1 MKILVLTSRF
11 PFPLE
16 KGDKLRIYNQMQAL
30 SRTGHEIVLIALTEE
45 LINDNYLKELK
56 PFCTNVYALR
66 LTKLAIFNNILQNI
80 LRGIKLPFQVAYF
93 FNSQIKKQ
101 INDIIIDTQP
111 DHIYCHLV
119 RMSEYVKGV
128 TNVPKTLDF
137 MDAFGAGTKRRAAIS
152 TIFTRFLWH
161 FEAKLMLNYE
171 KQIAPYFNSLTI
183 ISEQDRER
191 LPISQSL
198 ITIVG
203 NGVDIDYFSLINYEK
218 KNLEQLKYS
227 LDVLKEELVLN
238 KNNSKLNKNELI
250 NQQLALNDTELI
262 NDELNR
268 INNELEAIKN
278 NSALNKS
285 ELALIDLELNKNN
298 SKLNKN
304 DFELN
309 KSELD
314 LIKND
319 LELSKTQLTLIKNH
333 VNAVKRYD
341 VCFVGNLGYYSNVEA
356 VRFLVKKIVPLL
368 KKAKPDIKIL
378 IAGARPTTEIQYLG
392 NENITVLGWLDDIR
406 EAYVNSRIL
415 VAPLMHGI
423 GQQNKILEAMAMHV
437 PVVSTSRVN
446 NAIGATPETEI
457 LVADTEGVFA
467 EQILRLLQ
475 DIDLQ
480 NLMSDNGR
488 AFVEKR
494 YSWAGATA
502 ALERLISGRRSEN
515 F

>member
-1 MKILVLTSRF
+1 
-11 PFPLE
+11 
-16 KGDKLRIYNQMQAL
+16 MQAL
-30 SRTGHEIVLIALTEE
+30 SRAGHEIILIALTEE
-45 LINDNYLKELK
+45 LISDNELKELK

-93 FNSQIKKQ
+93 FNQSIKKQ
-101 INDIIIDTQP
+101 INDIVIDTQP

-128 TNVPKTLDF
+128 THVPKTLDF

-171 KQIAPYFNSLTI
+171 KHIAPYFNNLII

-191 LPISQSL
+191 LPISKSL
-198 ITIVG
+198 ITVVG

-218 KNLEQLKYS
+218 KNLETLKRN
-227 LDVLKEELVLN
+227 LEVLKEELELN
-238 KNNSKLNKNELI
+238 KNKLAINKTQLI
-250 NQQLALNDTELI
+250 NQQLELNDNELI
-262 NDELNR
+262 DDELNR
-268 INNELEAIKN
+268 INNELEAIKSDSELNN
-278 NSALNKS
+278 NS
-285 ELALIDLELNKNN
+285 ELNKNN
-298 SKLNKN
+298 SEKDKTPL
-304 DFELN
+304 E
-309 KSELD
+309 
-314 LIKND
+314 LIKQHTN
-319 LELSKTQLTLIKNH
+319 LI
-333 VNAVKRYD
+333 KRYD

-406 EAYVNSRIL
+406 AAYVNSRIL

>member
-30 SRTGHEIVLIALTEE
+30 SRAGHEIVLIALTEE
-45 LINDNYLKELK
+45 LIKDNELKELK
-56 PFCTNVYALR
+56 PFCTTVYALR
-66 LTKLAIFNNILQNI
+66 LTKLAIFSNVLRNI
-80 LRGIKLPFQVAYF
+80 LRGPKLPFQVAYF
-93 FNSQIKKQ
+93 FNSEIKKQ
-101 INDIIIDTQP
+101 INDIVIKEKP

-119 RMSEYVKGV
+119 RMSEYIKDVN
-128 TNVPKTLDF
+128 NVPKTLDF
-137 MDAFGAGTKRRAAIS
+137 MDAFGAGTQRRAAIS
-152 TIFTRFLWH
+152 SVFTRFLWY

-171 KQIAPYFNSLTI
+171 KHIAPYFNNLTI

-191 LPISQSL
+191 LPIAESL
-198 ITIVG
+198 ITVVG

-218 KNLEQLKYS
+218 KQLDALKRNLDTLK
-227 LDVLKEELVLN
+227 
-238 KNNSKLNKNELI
+238 
-250 NQQLALNDTELI
+250 
-262 NDELNR
+262 DE
-268 INNELEAIKN
+268 
-278 NSALNKS
+278 
-285 ELALIDLELNKNN
+285 LELNKNN
-298 SKLNKN
+298 STVNKTELINQQLKLNDN
-304 DFELN
+304 ELIDDELN
-309 KSELD
+309 KINNELESIKGNSELN
-314 LIKND
+314 KND
-319 LELSKTQLTLIKNH
+319 LELNKNELDKAQLNSIKNH
-333 VNAVKRYD
+333 VNATKRYD

-356 VRFLVKKIVPLL
+356 VRFLVKKIYPLL
-368 KKAKPDIKIL
+368 KIAKPDITIL

-406 EAYVNSRIL
+406 EAYVSSRLL

-446 NAIGATPETEI
+446 NAIGAMPETEI

-480 NLMSDNGR
+480 SLMSDNARG
-488 AFVEKR
+488 FVEKK
-494 YSWAGATA
+494 YSWDGATVS
-502 ALERLISGRRSEN
+502 LEKLIRVEK
-515 F
+515 

>member
-1 MKILVLTSRF
+1 
-11 PFPLE
+11 
-16 KGDKLRIYNQMQAL
+16 MQAL
-30 SRTGHEIVLIALTEE
+30 SRAGHEIVLIALTEE
-45 LINDNYLKELK
+45 LISDNYLKELK
-56 PFCTNVYALR
+56 PFCANVYALR

-93 FNSQIKKQ
+93 FNQSIKKQ
-101 INDIIIDTQP
+101 INDIVIKTQP

-119 RMSEYVKGV
+119 RMSEYVKDLAD
-128 TNVPKTLDF
+128 VPKTLDF
-137 MDAFGAGTKRRAAIS
+137 MDAFGAGTQRRAAIS
-152 TIFTRFLWH
+152 SVFTRFLWR
-161 FEAKLMLNYE
+161 FEAKLMINYE
-171 KQIAPYFNSLTI
+171 KHVAPYFNNLTI

-191 LPISQSL
+191 LPISTSL
-198 ITIVG
+198 ITVVG
-203 NGVDIDYFSLINYEK
+203 NGVDIDYFSLINYGEK
-218 KNLEQLKYS
+218 QFNEIKNNLEVFESELKS
-227 LDVLKEELVLN
+227 IEEGNKKVRSEFEFHKKELEEAKKEFEALKSDPDITKKVLKILNSNIVSVNKQIKGIENDLKTIDKNSMTEERE
-238 KNNSKLNKNELI
+238 SFEETKNEL
-250 NQQLALNDTELI
+250 TLI
-262 NDELNR
+262 GKQYLD
-268 INNELEAIKN
+268 K
-278 NSALNKS
+278 KQ
-285 ELALIDLELNKNN
+285 
-298 SKLNKN
+298 
-304 DFELN
+304 
-309 KSELD
+309 LD
-314 LIKND
+314 L
-319 LELSKTQLTLIKNH
+319 
-333 VNAVKRYD
+333 AKRYD
-341 VCFVGNLGYYSNVEA
+341 VCFVCNLGYYSNVEA
-356 VRFLVKKIVPLL
+356 VRFLIKKIYPLL

-378 IAGARPTTEIQYLG
+378 IAGARPIMEIQYLG

-502 ALERLISGRRSEN
+502 ALERLISGRRSGN

>member
-1 MKILVLTSRF
+1 
-11 PFPLE
+11 
-16 KGDKLRIYNQMQAL
+16 MQAL
-30 SRTGHEIVLIALTEE
+30 SRAGHEIVLVALTEA
-45 LINDNYLKELK
+45 LISDNYLKELK
-56 PFCTNVYALR
+56 PFCTTVYALR

-93 FNSQIKKQ
+93 FNAQIKKQ
-101 INDIIIDTQP
+101 INNIVIKEKP

-119 RMSEYVKGV
+119 RMSEYVKDIADM
-128 TNVPKTLDF
+128 PKTLDF
-137 MDAFGAGTKRRAAIS
+137 MDAFGAGTQRRAAIS
-152 TIFTRFLWH
+152 SIFTRFLWH

-171 KQIAPYFNSLTI
+171 KRIAPYFNNLTI

-191 LPISQSL
+191 LPISESL
-198 ITIVG
+198 ITVVG
-203 NGVDIDYFSLINYEK
+203 NGVDVDYFSLINFEK
-218 KNLEQLKYS
+218 NNLETLKHN
-227 LDVLKEELVLN
+227 LDVLKEELALN
-238 KNNSKLNKNELI
+238 KNKSKINKIELI
-250 NQQLALNDTELI
+250 NQQLELNDNELI
-262 NDELNR
+262 DDELDR
-268 INNELEAIKN
+268 IKDELEAIKS
-278 NSALNKS
+278 NSETDKAQLM
-285 ELALIDLELNKNN
+285 
-298 SKLNKN
+298 
-304 DFELN
+304 
-309 KSELD
+309 

-319 LELSKTQLTLIKNH
+319 
-333 VNAVKRYD
+333 VNALKRYD
-341 VCFVGNLGYYSNVEA
+341 LCFVGNLGYYSNVEA
-356 VRFLVKKIVPLL
+356 VRFLIKKIYPLL

-406 EAYVNSRIL
+406 EAYAHSRVL

-480 NLMSDNGR
+480 NLMADNGR

-494 YSWAGATA
+494 YSWDGATA
-502 ALERLISGRRSEN
+502 ALERLIRRS
-515 F
+515 

>member
-30 SRTGHEIVLIALTEE
+30 SRAGHDIVLIALTESS
-45 LINDNYLKELK
+45 IDKGFLKQLE
-56 PFCTNVYALR
+56 PFCTNIYALQ
-66 LTKLAIFNNILQNI
+66 LSKSAIFSNVLRNI
-80 LRGIKLPFQVAYF
+80 LRGGKLPFQVAYF
-93 FNSQIKKQ
+93 FNPSIKKQ
-101 INDIIIDTQP
+101 INDIVIKEKP

-119 RMSEYVKGV
+119 RMSEYVKDIAD
-128 TNVPKTLDF
+128 VPKTLDF
-137 MDAFGAGTKRRAAIS
+137 MDAFGAGTQRRADIS
-152 TIFTRFLWH
+152 SIFTRFLWH

-171 KQIAPYFNSLTI
+171 KHIAPYFNNLTI
-183 ISEQDRER
+183 ISEQDRAR
-191 LPISQSL
+191 LPISEPL
-198 ITIVG
+198 ITVVG
-203 NGVDIDYFSLINYEK
+203 NGVDVDYFSLMDFNKNNVATIK
-218 KNLEQLKYS
+218 RNLEL
-227 LDVLKEELVLN
+227 LKEELALNKNNPKLNKDNLEFN
-238 KNNSKLNKNELI
+238 KNNSKLNKEALI
-250 NQQLALNDTELI
+250 NQQLALSKNTLI
-262 NDELNR
+262 DDELVL
-268 INNELEAIKN
+268 ISNELEAIKD
-278 NSALNKS
+278 NSALNNK
-285 ELALIDLELNKNN
+285 ELALI
-298 SKLNKN
+298 
-304 DFELN
+304 
-309 KSELD
+309 
-314 LIKND
+314 
-319 LELSKTQLTLIKNH
+319 KTNIH
-333 VNAVKRYD
+333 SIKRYD

-356 VRFLVKKIVPLL
+356 VRFLVKKIYPLL
-368 KKAKPDIKIL
+368 KKEKPDIKIL

-406 EAYVNSRIL
+406 EAYAQSRIL

-457 LVADTEGVFA
+457 LVADTEGSFA
-467 EQILRLLQ
+467 DQILRLLQ

-502 ALERLISGRRSEN
+502 ALEGLIKEEK
-515 F
+515 

>member
-1 MKILVLTSRF
+1 
-11 PFPLE
+11 
-16 KGDKLRIYNQMQAL
+16 MQAL
-30 SRTGHEIVLIALTEE
+30 SRAGHEIILIALTEE
-45 LINDNYLKELK
+45 LISDNELKELK

-101 INDIIIDTQP
+101 INDIVIDTQP

-171 KQIAPYFNSLTI
+171 KHIAPYFNNLII

-191 LPISQSL
+191 LPISKSL
-198 ITIVG
+198 ITVVG

-227 LDVLKEELVLN
+227 LDVLKEELALN
-238 KNNSKLNKNELI
+238 KNKLAINKTQLI
-250 NQQLALNDTELI
+250 NQQLELNDNELI
-262 NDELNR
+262 DDELNR
-268 INNELEAIKN
+268 INNELEAIKSDSELKN
-278 NSALNKS
+278 NS
-285 ELALIDLELNKNN
+285 ELNKNN
-298 SKLNKN
+298 SEKDKTPL
-304 DFELN
+304 E
-309 KSELD
+309 
-314 LIKND
+314 LIKQHTN
-319 LELSKTQLTLIKNH
+319 LI
-333 VNAVKRYD
+333 KRYD

-406 EAYVNSRIL
+406 AAYVNSRIL

-457 LVADTEGVFA
+457 LVADTEGIFA

-488 AFVEKR
+488 TFVEKR
-494 YSWAGATA
+494 YSWAGATV